1 MGRRP
6 ISHALGMAEGHAL
19 GMAEGHALGMAEG
32 HAVVRGPMA
41 LWAMGPE
48 PRAQLR
54 WALKNKILKYGPNKG
69 P

>member
-6 ISHALGMAEGHAL
+6 I
-19 GMAEGHALGMAEG
+19 GHALGMAEG

-41 LWAMGPE
+41 QRAMGPE

-54 WALKNKILKYGPNKG
+54 WALKNKILKYGPQRALNG
-69 P
+69 PLWAL